1 MRQVGDRFDV
11 AGKSM
16 MLNDASLDD
25 VDPEISELIAQE
37 KHRQV
42 RGACVPGQ
50 RWHTSRRPVAQ
61 AQTHEFNKWIKC
73 RCPDSS

>member
-42 RGACVPGQ
+42 RGLSTWSALACLK
-50 RWHTSRRPVAQ
+50 
-61 AQTHEFNKWIKC
+61 QTC
-73 RCPDSS
+73 GAGTGL

>member
-1 MRQVGDRFDV
+1 
-11 AGKSM
+11 M

-42 RGACVPGQ
+42 RGLSTWSALAC
-50 RWHTSRRPVAQ
+50 RT
-61 AQTHEFNKWIKC
+61 QTRGAGTGE
-73 RCPDSS
+73 